1 MNLQARPKRKSVL
14 IAALAA
20 GSLIGCPVVGA
31 AGASN
36 AATPQVHADPTR
48 NCPSRAD
55 LEAALGEASG
65 LMRQSNFKDAAA
77 LLQPISAS
85 VCDARA
91 SLLLAAAY
99 EAQGDERKAAEVL
112 DRAHSAWPL
121 NNSIA
126 TSLARIDLANDKKDE
141 AAKAL
146 AHFHPAADTPEQE
159 LEMAVVAYL
168 AASQPLSAE
177 KAAEQDYKSY
187 PSAHSL
193 VLLANTLQMQGR
205 YPDVNRIL
213 GGKRQTYA
221 DSAEFLVTLA
231 ESEFDASMYPAAR
244 DDAEHAIGLNPN
256 LYQAHYLLGNTLF
269 KMSDANGAL
278 TEYRLAIDLAPDQPR
293 TYYQMALVLRSKQDE
308 SGEQRALEQALT
320 ADNHY
325 APAHCELGRLLLED
339 HRPADA
345 VSHLLLAIQDN
356 PRLEN
361 AYFQLAKAYSEL
373 GEKEKAE
380 EMVKRLQA
388 VREENRPR
396 QSSNSITSLT
406 SNESTVH

>member
-1 MNLQARPKRKSVL
+1 MNLQARFLRKLGLV
-14 IAALAA
+14 ATLAA
-20 GSLIGCPVVGA
+20 GCLMGSPA
-31 AGASN
+31 AGAASAGN
-36 AATPQVHADPTR
+36 AATPQVRTDPAK
-48 NCPSRAD
+48 NCPSRTEMD
-55 LEAALGEASG
+55 AALGEASD
-65 LMRQSNFKDAAA
+65 LMRQAKLQDAAA
-77 LLQPISAS
+77 LLQPISADG
-85 VCDARA
+85 CDARA
-91 SLLLAAAY
+91 SLLLAATL

-112 DRAHSAWPL
+112 QRAHSLWPL

-126 TSLARIDLANDKKDE
+126 ASLARIDLAGGEKEE
-141 AAKAL
+141 AARAL
-146 AHFHPAADTPEQE
+146 THFHPTADTPEQE
-159 LEMAVVAYL
+159 LEMAVVVFL
-168 AASQPLSAE
+168 AANQPLSAE
-177 KAAEQDYKSY
+177 KAAEQDYKSF

-213 GGKRQTYA
+213 GSKRDA
-221 DSAEFLVTLA
+221 FSNSAEFLVTLA
-231 ESEFDASMYPAAR
+231 ESEFDASLYPAAR

-278 TEYRLAIDLAPDQPR
+278 TEYRLAINIAPEQPR

-308 SGEQRALEQALT
+308 AGEQQALEQALA

-325 APAHCELGRLLLED
+325 APAHCELGMILLEN

-361 AYFQLAKAYSEL
+361 AYFQLAKAYSAL
-373 GEKEKAE
+373 GEKEKAQE
-380 EMVKRLQA
+380 IVRRLQA
-388 VREENRPR
+388 VRDENRPR
-396 QSSNSITSLT
+396 QGSNSISSAT
-406 SNESTVH
+406 SNESATQ